1 MKKLTVLAA
10 VALAFVI
17 AAPVSAGDKDPVTGP
32 EFERWVAAQDTALQ
46 HELEELFP
54 EILGYVV
61 AGPLRSGLYTGR
73 TGDNLHEIHRVM
85 CVTPEVQ
92 QRALLILERNDAMS
106 SDKPPVPIG
115 RYGGGVLSGTLLE
128 VSMGGRDFP
137 LLVLTH
143 QANRWLIWRWRFSRL
158 HGVAVAS
165 MPFWN
170 YSGAVAAYLDS
181 VDAAI
186 TSPVPSASS
195 VMRVWNEI
203 DQGVPPNPEAYGL
216 PAEAGFLPPRP
227 EYVIQGYQNYKDYLH
242 EHEDI
247 ETWFADGII
256 AFVPTD
262 SLLGILKRDARPA
275 AWPNKESQLLQYEFV
290 KYFSR
295 SGHLYEIKTLTHD
308 VLSTLKPGEYFYAV
322 GLNGRIRFGFE
333 TPREEVER
341 IERETG
347 RKVPR
352 ANHSFLFPGEPVLT
366 AGAFFVEAGEAGAA
380 GTEPGIVE
388 VNTHSGHY
396 FYSNVTSTIREDIS
410 RRSDEYL
417 LTIGHFFVSLDREGI
432 SYSGILVSKM

>member
-1 MKKLTVLAA
+1 MKKLMVLTA

-17 AAPVSAGDKDPVTGP
+17 AAPASAGDKDPVTGP
-32 EFERWVAAQDTALQ
+32 EYERLLAAQDTTLQ

-54 EILGYVV
+54 EILGYTVT
-61 AGPLRSGLYTGR
+61 GPLRPDLDTDSGTDELFG
-73 TGDNLHEIHRVM
+73 LHRVL
-85 CVTPEVQ
+85 CVTPEAQ
-92 QRALLILERNDAMS
+92 ERALLLIERADAMKIPKS
-106 SDKPPVPIG
+106 HEPLTA
-115 RYGGGVLSGTLLE
+115 YGGGGLSGSLVE
-128 VSMGGRDFP
+128 CPVDGRDVR

-143 QANRWLIWRWRFSRL
+143 QANRWLMWRGRVSL
-158 HGVAVAS
+158 PGNPDHGSDSFAG
-165 MPFWN
+165 
-170 YSGAVAAYLDS
+170 YSGALAAYLDS

-186 TSPVPSASS
+186 PSPVPGTSS
-195 VMRVWNEI
+195 VMRVWSEK
-203 DQGVPPNPEAYGL
+203 DQGVPPNPGAYGL

-242 EHEDI
+242 EYEDI

-262 SLLGILKRDARPA
+262 SLLEILKQDAPPA

-295 SGHLYEIKTLTHD
+295 GGHLYEIKTLTS
-308 VLSTLKPGEYFYAV
+308 VILSTLEPGEYFYAV

-366 AGAFFVEAGEAGAA
+366 AGAFFVEAGEAA
-380 GTEPGIVE
+380 IVE

-396 FYSNVTSTIREDIS
+396 FYSNVTPTIREDIS

-417 LTIGHFFVSLDREGI
+417 LTIGHFFVALDREGI
-432 SYSGILVSKM
+432 SYGGILVSKM

>member
-1 MKKLTVLAA
+1 MKKLMVLTA

-17 AAPVSAGDKDPVTGP
+17 AAPASAGDKDPVTGP
-32 EFERWVAAQDTALQ
+32 EYERLLAAQDTALQ
-46 HELEELFP
+46 NQLAEAFP
-54 EILGYVV
+54 ELAGYAVS
-61 AGPLRSGLYTGR
+61 GPLDSGFGSGVTTDKLFWPV
-73 TGDNLHEIHRVM
+73 RVL
-85 CVTPEVQ
+85 CVTPETQLQATRVLE
-92 QRALLILERNDAMS
+92 QRLRAQSVREIANLENF
-106 SDKPPVPIG
+106 
-115 RYGGGVLSGTLLE
+115 GGGALHGSVYEFTLDGRE
-128 VSMGGRDFP
+128 VR
-137 LLVLTH
+137 LLVLTN
-143 QANRWLIWRWRFSRL
+143 QANRWLIWYRRVLRQEVVHPENPAFWSY
-158 HGVAVAS
+158 AS
-165 MPFWN
+165 
-170 YSGAVAAYLDS
+170 AVAAYLDS

-186 TSPVPSASS
+186 PSPVPSASS
-195 VMRVWNEI
+195 VMREWNEK
-203 DQGVPPNPEAYGL
+203 DQGVPPDPGAYGL
-216 PAEAGFLPPRP
+216 QAGAGFLPPRP
-227 EYVIQGYQNYKDYLH
+227 EYVIEGYQNYKDYLH

-275 AWPNKESQLLQYEFV
+275 AWPNKESQLLQDEFV

-295 SGHLYEIKTLTHD
+295 SGHLYEIKTLTND

-366 AGAFFVEAGEAGAA
+366 AGAFFVEAGEAG
-380 GTEPGIVE
+380 ID
-388 VNTHSGHY
+388 
-396 FYSNVTSTIREDIS
+396 SNVTSTIREDIS

-417 LTIGHFFVSLDREGI
+417 LTIGHFFVALDREGI